1 MAEMTIIVDE
11 LTNQIL
17 LEGPDHVPGE
27 VVALLTAL
35 LGPAQELGCARPL
48 GLLSPPAATAEEIA
62 ASPCVRIAGYYH
74 NSLVEGPGRR
84 SSVLF
89 QSCPLGCSQ
98 CWVPQLHSS
107 DAGALVPVDRL
118 AAVLLD
124 PAYER
129 DGVSIA
135 GGEPFVQPEG
145 LWALIQV
152 LRARGC
158 VHILVYSGYTYER
171 LQRMAGQQPAIGA
184 ILDEVN
190 VLVDGPYVR
199 TLADRG
205 GPWTGSGNQRV
216 IDLVATR
223 RAGRVILLVTRPQD
237 RDRALVENAVDEAGV
252 PNVTIRRDGTFHS

>member
-1 MAEMTIIVDE
+1 MAEMMMIVDE

-17 LEGPDHVPGE
+17 LEGPDHVPSE
-27 VVALLTAL
+27 VVDLLIAL

-48 GLLSPPAATAEEIA
+48 GLLSPPAATAEEIV

-89 QSCPLGCSQ
+89 QSCPIACSQ

-118 AAVLLD
+118 AAATLD

-158 VHILVYSGYTYER
+158 RHILVYSGYTYER
-171 LQRMAGQQPAIGA
+171 LQRMAGQQPAIGNV
-184 ILDEVN
+184 LDAVN
-190 VLVDGPYVR
+190 VLIDGPYVR
-199 TLADRG
+199 ALAGGG
-205 GPWTGSGNQRV
+205 GPWTGSANQRV
-216 IDLVATR
+216 IDLMATR
-223 RAGRVILLVTRPQD
+223 TVGRIALLEEGTGD
-237 RDRALVENAVDEAGV
+237 RQPSPIGG
-252 PNVTIRRDGTFHS
+252 IG